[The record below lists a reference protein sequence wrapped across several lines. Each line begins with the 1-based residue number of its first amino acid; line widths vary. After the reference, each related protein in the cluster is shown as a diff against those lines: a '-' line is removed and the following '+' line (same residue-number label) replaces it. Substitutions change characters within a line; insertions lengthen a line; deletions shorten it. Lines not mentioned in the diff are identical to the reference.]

1 MPANGA
7 SRVQPPRKDR
17 LDTAP
22 IPPRKNNRIG
32 PRDAMGREAWG
43 SEPDAALC
51 SRDRAVNGLECSLFG
66 RMWCYMRRNA
76 YCSLLALP
84 ILPMWAALLVAGPQT
99 EGSPS
104 SADQPEPLEEG
115 FPLRPVPYEPPPVLK
130 SADLLPAEV
139 LSGPHHRVVEAV
151 PSDGFLTRF
160 TIESDFGTFEAAS
173 PALALTRIQE
183 IGALAELE
191 KLETEDLAKD
201 GFEIPQAPERQLPAP
216 GGRSRGYPERGT
228 EGRRPILQP
237 FGARRQDR
245 LPDHPGPQGGAGRAH
260 RGPPGPGSRLPG
272 APLAGATQHAGDQP
286 SSAAVAAK
294 LAGRTAADIFGYSE
308 QRREIA
314 KRLNVDPYTDNPVL
328 AKRLDE
334 VAWAAFSGGL
344 GVTAIKALV
353 PASNLVTV
361 TSSASNWVWETTPGD
376 LRVYNEQTLLGL
388 GAAPD
393 DVDRLLRHPFF
404 TTSLRTRL
412 VKALDAMSGVADRAA
427 VMPLALSVTSTQ
439 QARFVVE
446 SSEMLARVHAAE
458 RPLERLSLD
467 GTLIAQRGD
476 TLVVPAPV
484 DAMSWNA
491 DLNGFAERMVGQGR
505 ERRMYVRGGATP
517 LAQEQLA
524 ALGWTLVAWPD
535 PADAAQQ

>member
-1 MPANGA
+1 
-7 SRVQPPRKDR
+7 
-17 LDTAP
+17 
-22 IPPRKNNRIG
+22 
-32 PRDAMGREAWG
+32 
-43 SEPDAALC
+43 
-51 SRDRAVNGLECSLFG
+51 
-66 RMWCYMRRNA
+66 MRRNA

-115 FPLRPVPYEPPPVLK
+115 FPLQPVAYEPPPVLK
-130 SADLLPAEV
+130 SADLLPADA
-139 LSGPHHRVVEAV
+139 LTGPRHRVVEAV

-191 KLETEDLAKD
+191 KLETEELAKD
-201 GFEIPQAPERQLPAP
+201 GFEHSAERLKESFRHLAKDPEGTLKGVPK
-216 GGRSRGYPERGT
+216 GVGRFFNRLERAAKTGYQT
-228 EGRRPILQP
+228 I
-237 FGARRQDR
+237 QDR
-245 LPDHPGPQGGAGRAH
+245 RAEPDAPTAVL
-260 RGPPGPGSRLPG
+260 PGPGSRLPG

-491 DLNGFAERMVGQGR
+491 DLHGFAERMVGQGR